1 MHFHLHKS
9 EMSQSQVF
17 STTQAKKSL
26 DYMFICNFMLIRE
39 LWVYMYIAHI
49 STHTTSTMYIEVM
62 NQIMRHFRQLSK
74 HLRGLYLLI
83 HANFSLFLASKL
95 IAHKETEI
103 ESSNCFLRKMI
114 IICAVLVKIGIRI
127 VHSGVYLANE
137 ICVSKRAKTHQQW
150 NLILSWGSEEILPL
164 HHFTCNYFFLV
175 FINQSAVQGKTPLWG
190 DLVKILTRKPRHAS
204 SLFLECTDFKT

>member
-1 MHFHLHKS
+1 
-9 EMSQSQVF
+9 
-17 STTQAKKSL
+17 
-26 DYMFICNFMLIRE
+26 
-39 LWVYMYIAHI
+39 
-49 STHTTSTMYIEVM
+49 
-62 NQIMRHFRQLSK
+62 
-74 HLRGLYLLI
+74 
-83 HANFSLFLASKL
+83 
-95 IAHKETEI
+95 
-103 ESSNCFLRKMI
+103 MI